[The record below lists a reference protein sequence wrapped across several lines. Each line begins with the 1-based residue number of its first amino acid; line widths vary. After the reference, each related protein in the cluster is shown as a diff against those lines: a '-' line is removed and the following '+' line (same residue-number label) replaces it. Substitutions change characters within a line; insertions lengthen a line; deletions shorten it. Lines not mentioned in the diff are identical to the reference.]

1 MPPSPRRARP
11 IPGSPPRESV
21 PDRALFNGSCPVCGA
36 KVLWA
41 YNRTQNLDGSTWYA
55 PLDPDI
61 VDQHS
66 FGDLLVPVLISSTG
80 EASVIEPQ
88 GHRKHVCPQEAVQE
102 LLKELGS
109 LGYYTSE
116 VLSVSCP
123 VRMCTAAPGMLCL
136 TQRREAMPRPHGSR
150 VVISRGEELE
160 DPVF

>member
-1 MPPSPRRARP
+1 MPPVRRARP
-11 IPGSPPRESV
+11 IPGSAPRESV
-21 PDRALFNGSCPVCGA
+21 PDRALFNGSCPICAA

-55 PLDPDI
+55 PLEPTI
-61 VDQHS
+61 VEEEHTS
-66 FGDLLVPVLISSTG
+66 TVLVPLLISSTG

-88 GHRKHVCPQEAVQE
+88 LHRKHVCPQEAVQE
-102 LLKELGS
+102 LLRQLGS

-116 VLSVSCP
+116 VLAVSCP

-136 TQRREAMPRPHGSR
+136 TQRREAMARPHGAR

-160 DPVF
+160 DPTF

>member
-1 MPPSPRRARP
+1 MPPLRRSRP
-11 IPGSPPRESV
+11 IPGSAPREAV
-21 PDRALFNGSCPVCGA
+21 QDRALFNGSCPVCGA

-41 YNRTQNLDGSTWYA
+41 YNRTENLDGSTWYA
-55 PLDPDI
+55 PLEPTIVSTDPFSA
-61 VDQHS
+61 Q
-66 FGDLLVPVLISSTG
+66 LVPLLISSTG

-88 GHRKHVCPQEAVQE
+88 LHYKHVCPQEAVQE

-109 LGYYTSE
+109 LGYYTAE
-116 VLSVSCP
+116 VLAVSCP

-150 VVISRGEELE
+150 VVLSRGEELE